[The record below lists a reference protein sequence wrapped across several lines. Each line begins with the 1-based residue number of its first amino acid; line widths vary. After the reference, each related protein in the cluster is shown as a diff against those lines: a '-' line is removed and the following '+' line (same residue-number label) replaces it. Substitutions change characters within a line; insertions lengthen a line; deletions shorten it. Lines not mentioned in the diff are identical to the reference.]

1 MECESQYRSYK
12 NWRQKKVVRDDVVK
26 QGENSPTY
34 GWYEHLAKAIM
45 ASRVATEEE
54 NMLRAEGGAGAG
66 VRGAT
71 STSYNGDEDRDEME
85 VLVDKAGFDKAFGD
99 HVTNVTGV

>member
-1 MECESQYRSYK
+1 
-12 NWRQKKVVRDDVVK
+12 
-26 QGENSPTY
+26 
-34 GWYEHLAKAIM
+34 M

-71 STSYNGDEDRDEME
+71 SSTSYNGDEDRDEME